1 MPREIAVVIP
11 HLGLYGG
18 NLRYVELGNVLTDR
32 GVDFTIA
39 TPEGAPPTW
48 LAYRGRSATIDEL
61 RSDPPEFLL
70 ASEQRIFD
78 EFLTMPA
85 GRRVFYFIVE
95 RTAAERDIA
104 RAARDGKITLL
115 ANSTGLVRYLRRR
128 YDVAAAPVV
137 GGVNVSLFRPLVDG
151 ERERR
156 PRGRFTIVANG
167 RFSRRRKGTRVVAKS
182 VDGLVGRGHGRRDL
196 ELRFFDTTT
205 VDHVAGI
212 PPDFRCRARVR
223 MDLDVPREALRLVY
237 GAADLFVSAEKRAG
251 WSNGT
256 IEAMACGVPVVCTS
270 SGTTDFAISGE
281 TALVVPRTT
290 FHLSRAIRRLIED
303 EPLRRRLAGAGLAKA
318 REFAWERTADQMLSA
333 LGLRD
338 SSREKRTIE
347 SA

>member
-1 MPREIAVVIP
+1 MRREVAVVIP

-48 LAYRGRSATIDEL
+48 LAYRGRSATIEEL
-61 RSDPPEFLL
+61 RTDPPEFLL
-70 ASEQRIFD
+70 ASEQRIFG
-78 EFLTMPA
+78 EFLDMPA
-85 GRRVFYFIVE
+85 KRRFFYFIVE
-95 RTAAERDIA
+95 KTAAEPDIA
-104 RAARDGKITLL
+104 RAARDGKVALL
-115 ANSTGLVRYLRRR
+115 ANSSGMARYLERR
-128 YDVAAAPVV
+128 YGVTAAPVV
-137 GGVNVSLFRPLVDG
+137 GGVNVSLFRPPAQA

-156 PRGRFTIVANG
+156 PPGRFTIVANG
-167 RFSRRRKGTRVVAKS
+167 RFSRRRKGTRLVAKA
-182 VDGLVGRGHGRRDL
+182 VDGLVGRGRGRRDL

-205 VDHVAGI
+205 VDHTAGI

-223 MDLDVPREALRLVY
+223 LDVDIPREALRLVY

-256 IEAMACGVPVVCTS
+256 IEAMACGLPVVCTK
-270 SGTTDFAISGE
+270 SGTVDFAIPDE

-290 FHLSRAIRRLIED
+290 FHLARAIRRMMED
-303 EPLRRRLAGAGLAKA
+303 EALRRRLAAAGLAKA
-318 REFAWERTADQMLSA
+318 QEFSWERTADQLFDA
-333 LGLRD
+333 LGLRE
-338 SSREKRTIE
+338 SSREKRTIV